1 MNPTNRR
8 ALRVWLAVLAAFAVV
23 LALALVELHGRG
35 SAAIGEFTIADYQA
49 KAEAENRPAPNFSL
63 PAIQGGSD
71 LSPSSFRGDIL
82 VLNFW
87 ASWCGPCRVEAPGLR
102 WVAQHDA
109 SRGVRFLG
117 VDERDNDA
125 AGRAFAREF
134 HIPYP
139 SASDPSGSLA
149 DDYGL
154 FGLPMTF
161 VIDARGIIRYRFV
174 GYVNRDI
181 LQATV
186 DRVLSGSA
194 P

>member
-1 MNPTNRR
+1 MSPASAK
-8 ALRVWLAVLAAFAVV
+8 ALKLWLSVLAAFAVV
-23 LALALVELHGRG
+23 LALALAELHAGG
-35 SAAIGEFTIADYQA
+35 NTAIGEFTIADYQA
-49 KAEAENRPAPNFSL
+49 KAEAQNRPAPDFSL
-63 PAIQGGSD
+63 PAIRGGGTV
-71 LSPSSFRGDIL
+71 SPSTFHGDVL

-87 ASWCGPCRVEAPGLR
+87 ASWCGPCRLEAPGLR
-102 WVAQHDA
+102 WVAEHYA

-125 AGRAFAREF
+125 AGRTFAREF
-134 HIPYP
+134 QIPYP

-174 GYVNRDI
+174 GYVNRDV

-186 DRVLSGSA
+186 DRVLAGGA